1 MMRRF
6 FGWLTKVSP
15 EITDREKVDA
25 AIFLALSSPS
35 GKVALDYLIAA
46 HYAMVTPPTMLD
58 QAAYNEGRRFVI
70 QDILDSIDR
79 YRNGNPELKTE
90 TTQ

>member
-1 MMRRF
+1 MKRF
-6 FGWLTKVSP
+6 LRWLEDTIAP
-15 EITDREKVDA
+15 ETDRKKVDA
-25 AIFLALSSPS
+25 AIFLALSSHS

-46 HYAMVTPPTMLD
+46 HYAIVTPPSMLD

-70 QDILDSIDR
+70 QDILDSMDR

-90 TTQ
+90 TT

>member
-6 FGWLTKVSP
+6 VEWLTRTSP

-25 AIFLALSSPS
+25 AVFLAFDSPS

-46 HYAMVTPPTMLD
+46 HYAMVTPPMMLD

-70 QDILDSIDR
+70 QDILDSMDR

-90 TTQ
+90 TT